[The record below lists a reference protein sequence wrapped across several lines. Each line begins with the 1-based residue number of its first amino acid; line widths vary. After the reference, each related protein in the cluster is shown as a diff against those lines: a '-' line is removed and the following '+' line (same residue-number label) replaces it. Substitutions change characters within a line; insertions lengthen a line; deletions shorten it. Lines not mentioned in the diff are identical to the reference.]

1 GSTAGSEAEPLR
13 RRAHLVTVP
22 VPIAGTVDTQVKR
35 QLERLAASE
44 VRGEDRPVLVL
55 EFRSESGT
63 TGEGSEF
70 ERCLSLARYLAGE
83 RMSGIRTV
91 AFLPDS
97 VTGHAVL
104 PILACEEIVMA
115 EEASLGAA
123 GQGEAFIDDT
133 IRGSYR
139 EIAERRRT
147 IPVAVV
153 LGMLD
158 PALNVYKVQIADGA
172 RYVLD
177 AELEQLQKETAARSV
192 ETLSRAGDL
201 ARFSGKDLRVRF
213 GFVSHLAGDRE
224 QLTAALGLPRGALDQ
239 DPSAGGAWH
248 ALQVDLRGPIN
259 AKQISWIERSL
270 RDRLAQGDINLVCLA
285 IDSGGGSLVDS
296 LRLANY
302 LASLDRAVVRT
313 VAYVES
319 QARADAA
326 LVALACDQ
334 LVCGEE
340 ARLGGP
346 GEIFLSERDLEALRA
361 SASALA
367 ESTGGDW
374 SLMVS
379 LLDPD
384 LVVHRY
390 THPDGGAA
398 RLLSE
403 EEWRSLGN
411 PDEWIRGEVLDT
423 SDGLSGAELLSLDV
437 ADSLAGSVAELRR
450 LLHLEGDIERLE
462 PTWAH
467 LFIEQLASPRVAGIL
482 LFLAWFTL
490 MIEISQ
496 PGLGVPGFLSAV
508 CFVLYFWSN
517 FLHGTSGWLEVLLF
531 VAGIASVL
539 VELFLVPGTGIF
551 GVGGGLLIIS
561 SIVLASQ
568 TFVVPRNSY
577 QLGQMPASLFMVAA
591 AGAGAFGAMVLV
603 RQYIAEAPVL
613 NRMILPPPDEDEMEA
628 RDEREAL
635 IHLAHLIGKRGRAL
649 TPLMPSGKAQ
659 FGDEIVSV
667 ASSGEPIARDAAVVA
682 IADRGN
688 YLLIESVDEG

>member
-1 GSTAGSEAEPLR
+1 MCTRPYGFIRWCCGRALYSGALGAAVMFLSGGGVATAAGPLQPGAESSGPEVARESTRGADVGEKVPEPAGNVKVVDEVRGERPVGSTAGSEAEPLR

-302 LASLDRAVVRT
+302 LASLDRAV
-313 VAYVES
+313 
-319 QARADAA
+319 
-326 LVALACDQ
+326 
-334 LVCGEE
+334 
-340 ARLGGP
+340 
-346 GEIFLSERDLEALRA
+346 
-361 SASALA
+361 
-367 ESTGGDW
+367 
-374 SLMVS
+374 
-379 LLDPD
+379 
-384 LVVHRY
+384 
-390 THPDGGAA
+390 
-398 RLLSE
+398 
-403 EEWRSLGN
+403 
-411 PDEWIRGEVLDT
+411 
-423 SDGLSGAELLSLDV
+423 
-437 ADSLAGSVAELRR
+437 
-450 LLHLEGDIERLE
+450 
-462 PTWAH
+462 
-467 LFIEQLASPRVAGIL
+467 
-482 LFLAWFTL
+482 
-490 MIEISQ
+490 
-496 PGLGVPGFLSAV
+496 
-508 CFVLYFWSN
+508 
-517 FLHGTSGWLEVLLF
+517 
-531 VAGIASVL
+531 
-539 VELFLVPGTGIF
+539 
-551 GVGGGLLIIS
+551 
-561 SIVLASQ
+561 
-568 TFVVPRNSY
+568 
-577 QLGQMPASLFMVAA
+577 
-591 AGAGAFGAMVLV
+591 
-603 RQYIAEAPVL
+603 
-613 NRMILPPPDEDEMEA
+613 
-628 RDEREAL
+628 
-635 IHLAHLIGKRGRAL
+635 
-649 TPLMPSGKAQ
+649 
-659 FGDEIVSV
+659 
-667 ASSGEPIARDAAVVA
+667 
-682 IADRGN
+682 
-688 YLLIESVDEG
+688 